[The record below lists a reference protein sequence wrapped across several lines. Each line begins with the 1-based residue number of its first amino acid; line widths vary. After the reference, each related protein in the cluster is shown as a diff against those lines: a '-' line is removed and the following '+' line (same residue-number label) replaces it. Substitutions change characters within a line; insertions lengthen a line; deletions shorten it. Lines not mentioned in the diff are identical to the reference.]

1 MSFKQDKDDNWG
13 SPKSLILLPDHSSS
27 RVRPIGL
34 PGQTVCGDARGGL
47 RRLERDGGPRLGPGG
62 IERHLE
68 HRHALA
74 QEEEVSLVDG
84 DWLAGVAVADELLP
98 AAALPCAGALSAGR
112 PRGAL
117 GVRVAEGGKGEAGVA
132 GAALVAVAGE
142 ALRPERE
149 GVSKKGSA
157 IKEASRIAA
166 VAATTTTAS
175 RIA

>member
-1 MSFKQDKDDNWG
+1 M
-13 SPKSLILLPDHSSS
+13 ILLPDHSSS

-62 IERHLE
+62 VERHLE

-74 QEEEVSLVDG
+74 EEEEVPLVDG
-84 DWLAGVAVADELLP
+84 DWLAGVAVADELFP
-98 AAALPCAGALSAGR
+98 AAALPGAGALSAGR

-149 GVSKKGSA
+149 GVSKKGSV

-166 VAATTTTAS
+166 VAVTTTTAS
-175 RIA
+175 RIAYTI